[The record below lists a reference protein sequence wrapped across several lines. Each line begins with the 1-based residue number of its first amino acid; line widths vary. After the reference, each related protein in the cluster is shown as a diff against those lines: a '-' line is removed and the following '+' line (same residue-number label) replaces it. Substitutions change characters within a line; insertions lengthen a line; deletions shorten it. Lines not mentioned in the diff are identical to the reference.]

1 MSAVELRMRPEYGP
15 TLGRL
20 LAPRWRASS
29 RSLRAA
35 VVAAGVGALLLV
47 VAVALTL
54 ENAHYSR
61 GGSVPFAFS
70 YRGLYRVAPDPGGYV
85 KIQSRYPDGS
95 LKYSYAVASLKVPAY
110 AGNISGE
117 LPVFATL
124 YIAGLRRRYPD
135 LVLRGEGK
143 TRVNTVP
150 GYHVLYTAGVDGRQ
164 MLGRDVLLLPPRP
177 AVREGVAIEMLTS
190 PTATAQVKAP
200 NEVASAGVLLRPLK
214 TFTFG

>member
-1 MSAVELRMRPEYGP
+1 MRPEYGP

-20 LAPRWRASS
+20 LAPRWRVSS
-29 RSLRAA
+29 RLLRLA
-35 VVAAGVGALLLV
+35 VIAAGVGAV
-47 VAVALTL
+47 VLAAAVALTL

-61 GGSVPFAFS
+61 AGRVPFSFS

-85 KIQSRYPDGS
+85 RVQSRYADGS
-95 LKYSYAVASLKVPAY
+95 LKYSYAVAPLTVPPY
-110 AGNISGE
+110 SGYISGE
-117 LPVFATL
+117 LPVYATL

-164 MLGRDVLLLPPRP
+164 MLGRDVLLLPPR
-177 AVREGVAIEMLTS
+177 AGVREGVAIEMLTS
-190 PTATAQVKAP
+190 PTATAQVKVP
-200 NEVASAGVLLRPLK
+200 SEVASAGVLLRPLK